1 MRIGIFGNTN
11 NYPLLL
17 AMGLREL
24 GVDVALVVNRKER
37 LHRPESKYPEWKQ
50 GYPNWIKDCSDVG
63 EEDWVAAS
71 PRLRDVI
78 NFLTAGSQGLVLND
92 LGPSLLEFCALPAV
106 ALLTGSDLSY
116 YGNVRTVDV
125 RWEGSSPDFRRSAGA
140 RLEIRRWHEFIARQR
155 AGIESAKAVSA
166 PLPGLVPAIDDLLRE
181 IGVAD
186 ARRDFFYLSDVA
198 NAVPRATA
206 RNQRLRLVNGARLN
220 WKKPLPAGFSS
231 QDHKG
236 TDTLLFG
243 FAEFVA
249 SGGDAELVLFRKG
262 LHVPETEALA
272 RALGIASRII
282 WRDEMSLRDFYAE
295 LSEADIVCDQLG
307 ESFPGLVALD
317 AMALGIPVIA
327 NFQPEIMGRYFPE
340 PVAACQARTP
350 SEVANHL
357 ATLAESES
365 ARAAAGEAGREFART
380 HLSPR
385 ANAVK
390 CLRHLGL
397 Q

>member
-1 MRIGIFGNTN
+1 M
-11 NYPLLL
+11 
-17 AMGLREL
+17 
-24 GVDVALVVNRKER
+24 
-37 LHRPESKYPEWKQ
+37 
-50 GYPNWIKDCSDVG
+50 
-63 EEDWVAAS
+63 
-71 PRLRDVI
+71 
-78 NFLTAGSQGLVLND
+78 
-92 LGPSLLEFCALPAV
+92 EFCGHPAV
-106 ALLTGSDLSY
+106 ALMTGSDVSY
-116 YGNVRTVDV
+116 YGDARTVDV
-125 RWEGSSPDFRRSAGA
+125 RWQGASPEFRSTPGA
-140 RLEIRRWHEFIARQR
+140 RLEIRRWNEFIARQR
-155 AGIESAKAVSA
+155 AGIQSAKVVSA
-166 PLPGLVPAIDDLLRE
+166 PLPGLVPAIDDLLRG
-181 IGVAD
+181 IGVPD
-186 ARRDFFYLSDVA
+186 ARRDFFYLADVA
-198 NAVPRATA
+198 NAAPRATA
-206 RNQRLRLVNGARLN
+206 RNQRLRVVNGARLN

-236 TDTLLFG
+236 TDTLLSG
-243 FAEFVA
+243 FAEFMA
-249 SGGDAELVLFRKG
+249 AGGDAELVLFRKG
-262 LHVPETEALA
+262 LHVAETEALA

-295 LSEADIVCDQLG
+295 LARADIVCDQLG

-340 PVAACQARTP
+340 PVAARQARTR

-365 ARAAAGEAGREFART
+365 ARAAAGEAGRQFART
-380 HLSPR
+380 HLSPK

>member
-1 MRIGIFGNTN
+1 MRVGIFGNTN

-24 GVDVALVVNRKER
+24 GVDVRLVVNRKEQ
-37 LHRPESKYPEWKQ
+37 LHRPESKYPKWEN
-50 GYPNWIKDCSDVG
+50 GYPDWIMDCSDVD
-63 EEDWVAAS
+63 EAEWVAAG

-78 NFLTAGSQGLVLND
+78 NFLAASSDGLVLND
-92 LGPSLLEFCALPAV
+92 LGPSLMEFCGRPAV
-106 ALLTGSDLSY
+106 ALMTGSDVSY
-116 YGNVRTVDV
+116 YGDARTVDV
-125 RWEGSSPDFRRSAGA
+125 RWQGASPEFRSTPGA
-140 RLEIRRWHEFIARQR
+140 RLEIRRWNEFIARQR
-155 AGIESAKAVSA
+155 AGIQSAKVVSA
-166 PLPGLVPAIDDLLRE
+166 PLPGLVPAIDDLLRG
-181 IGVAD
+181 IGVPD
-186 ARRDFFYLSDVA
+186 ARRDFFYLADVA
-198 NAVPRATA
+198 NAAPRATA
-206 RNQRLRLVNGARLN
+206 RNQRLRVVNGARLN

-236 TDTLLFG
+236 TDTLLSG
-243 FAEFVA
+243 FAEFMA
-249 SGGDAELVLFRKG
+249 AGGDAELVLFRKG
-262 LHVPETEALA
+262 LHVAETEALA

-295 LSEADIVCDQLG
+295 LARADIVCDQLG

-340 PVAACQARTP
+340 PVAARQARTR

-365 ARAAAGEAGREFART
+365 ARAAAGEAGRQFART
-380 HLSPR
+380 HLSPK

>member
-1 MRIGIFGNTN
+1 
-11 NYPLLL
+11 
-17 AMGLREL
+17 
-24 GVDVALVVNRKER
+24 
-37 LHRPESKYPEWKQ
+37 
-50 GYPNWIKDCSDVG
+50 
-63 EEDWVAAS
+63 
-71 PRLRDVI
+71 
-78 NFLTAGSQGLVLND
+78 
-92 LGPSLLEFCALPAV
+92 
-106 ALLTGSDLSY
+106 
-116 YGNVRTVDV
+116 
-125 RWEGSSPDFRRSAGA
+125 
-140 RLEIRRWHEFIARQR
+140 
-155 AGIESAKAVSA
+155 
-166 PLPGLVPAIDDLLRE
+166 VPAIDDLLRG
-181 IGVAD
+181 IGVPD
-186 ARRDFFYLSDVA
+186 ARRDFFYLADVA
-198 NAVPRATA
+198 NAAPRATA
-206 RNQRLRLVNGARLN
+206 RNQRLRVVNGARLN

-236 TDTLLFG
+236 TDTLLSG
-243 FAEFVA
+243 FAEFMA
-249 SGGDAELVLFRKG
+249 AGGDAELVLFRKG
-262 LHVPETEALA
+262 LHVAETEALA

-295 LSEADIVCDQLG
+295 LARADIVCDQLG

-340 PVAACQARTP
+340 PVAARQARTR

-365 ARAAAGEAGREFART
+365 ARAAAGEAGRQFART
-380 HLSPR
+380 HLSPK